1 MNKKIIEAV
10 VDEIDA
16 VLSAPITARGVDEA
30 LLIDSETRSEIRK
43 MVEKHLAEAP
53 EPTSLVHQ
61 TRRR

>member
-10 VDEIDA
+10 VEEIDA

-30 LLIDSETRSEIRK
+30 VLIDSEVRAELRALIQR
-43 MVEKHLAEAP
+43 HLAEAP

-61 TRRR
+61 SRRR